1 MKRVIKTDGSFFDI
15 DESLYPLNLYSSLV
29 AEHIQN
35 NDVLSDHFYS
45 TEMKDYNTMKQELQR
60 EYGNYILPELVNGM
74 GIRNLELASQG
85 TVVNTVGIAQDNAGI
100 KLLLET
106 GALRTTVSLA
116 SQLKH
121 KYNNHASVYDGMI
134 NEINNFLV
142 EKGF

>member
-1 MKRVIKTDGSFFDI
+1 MKTIVNTDGSSFSI
-15 DESLYPLNLYSSLV
+15 DESLYPLGLYSAHV
-29 AEHIQN
+29 REHIQN
-35 NDVLSDHFYS
+35 NSVLSNQFYI
-45 TEMKDYNTMKQELQR
+45 TEMKDYNTMKQELQM

-85 TVVNTVGIAQDNAGI
+85 VVVNTVGIAQDNAGI

-106 GALRTTVSLA
+106 GALRTAVSLA
-116 SQLKH
+116 SQLKQ